1 MRLDTSYRNGGTAL
15 SSEHAVCRTLQTLL
29 PMLTST
35 VLWPSSKIKQFMLCL
50 HGSIS
55 YVVVGLAFLELQT
68 AVPTA
73 IPLVSSARSHS
84 LPLPLGELTHTG
96 LVVFCFTRFFFLFS
110 ALDKETTLHYWISSL
125 NLAQAPGVLYISLNW
140 DKSCNW
146 GAMPNWICCWSRR
159 IECNQ
164 YPHMLEKPSPLSS
177 ILYVR
182 YNFEK
187 P

>member
-1 MRLDTSYRNGGTAL
+1 MTKFQNQAIYVVSAWKHFLCSGGTCFSGAANCCANCYPTGFL
-15 SSEHAVCRTLQTLL
+15 CQKSLTASTLRGINTHRL
-29 PMLTST
+29 
-35 VLWPSSKIKQFMLCL
+35 
-50 HGSIS
+50 GSILF
-55 YVVVGLAFLELQT
+55 YMF
-68 AVPTA
+68 
-73 IPLVSSARSHS
+73 
-84 LPLPLGELTHTG
+84 
-96 LVVFCFTRFFFLFS
+96 FFFLFS